1 MQAIKQ
7 SGFPANKVL
16 GAGIIDGRGI
26 WKASL
31 REKLSQLEE
40 LTKYVAPERLIVQ
53 SSCASHVP
61 VTVSAETK
69 LRPELKGALA
79 FADEKLN
86 ELVLLTKAISTGA
99 DRIFKE
105 LEACDAALQALKQS
119 GERNRHDIQQAVA
132 EISAQN
138 PVRSLPFAERH
149 VAQQNKWK
157 SPIFRPRQ
165 SAASRNQPRCARHV
179 RRGVRRVE
187 P

>member
-53 SSCASHVP
+53 SSCDFFACSGDGGD
-61 VTVSAETK
+61 ETK

-79 FADEKLN
+79 FADE
-86 ELVLLTKAISTGA
+86 
-99 DRIFKE
+99 
-105 LEACDAALQALKQS
+105 
-119 GERNRHDIQQAVA
+119 A
-132 EISAQN
+132 E
-138 PVRSLPFAERH
+138 
-149 VAQQNKWK
+149 
-157 SPIFRPRQ
+157 
-165 SAASRNQPRCARHV
+165 
-179 RRGVRRVE
+179 
-187 P
+187 